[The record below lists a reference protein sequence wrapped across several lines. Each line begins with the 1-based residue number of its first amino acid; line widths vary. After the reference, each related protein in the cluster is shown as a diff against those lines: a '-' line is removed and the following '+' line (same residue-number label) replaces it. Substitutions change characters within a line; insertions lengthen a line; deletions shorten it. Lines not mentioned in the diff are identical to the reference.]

1 MTKKTES
8 KKKTIN
14 DFKPK
19 EHKLDIKHPVT
30 GKDIGGWLTIVGSY
44 SKEFYQAAKNVLRNK
59 DLVEV
64 DFEVTEEENS
74 KTIAACIVGW
84 DDDFFQQE
92 FSQEG
97 ASRYQVFV
105 TQKSSVLLLCHN
117 HLIQSPSSLGWI
129 CIKCSYHQLS
139 TMH

>member
-97 ASRYQVFV
+97 ALELMSNPEF
-105 TQKSSVLLLCHN
+105 
-117 HLIQSPSSLGWI
+117 GWI
-129 CIKCSYHQLS
+129 RVQVEAAIHVRSNFF
-139 TMH
+139 